1 MYFIKRQSDDMWLL
15 GHMRLG
21 CLRPTCV
28 WGENFRDAL
37 PIDRL
42 SDAEALARRIGG
54 CTVVFMAI
62 KEGSK

>member
-1 MYFIKRQSDDMWLL
+1 MFFIKRQSDDMWLL

-28 WGENFRDAL
+28 WGKDFRDAL
-37 PIDRL
+37 PIEKL
-42 SDAEALARRIGG
+42 YDAETLARRIGG
-54 CTVVFMAI
+54 CAIVYRPI